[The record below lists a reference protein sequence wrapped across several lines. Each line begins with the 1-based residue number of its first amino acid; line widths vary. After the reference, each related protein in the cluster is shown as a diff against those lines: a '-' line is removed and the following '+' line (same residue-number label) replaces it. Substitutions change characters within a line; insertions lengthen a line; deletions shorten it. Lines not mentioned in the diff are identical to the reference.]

1 MRGPSDGIGTNLQIK
16 MRYRRTER
24 FWLCRGDMLHL
35 NQLLVVVK
43 GNLTL
48 VLPKPKRNVCVLH
61 ELEKGTYSS
70 GYLKRERQS
79 WQEAFLRK
87 VLHGTRTNRPRPQ
100 YLHLFSRR
108 PSVVWVLVR
117 VLV

>member
-1 MRGPSDGIGTNLQIK
+1 MSRRYVALEPIIGRCEGSPHACAAKLK
-16 MRYRRTER
+16 RY
-24 FWLCRGDMLHL
+24 
-35 NQLLVVVK
+35 
-43 GNLTL
+43 
-48 VLPKPKRNVCVLH
+48 VCVLQ

-70 GYLKRERQS
+70 GYLKRERRS
-79 WQEAFLRK
+79 WQETFLRK

-108 PSVVWVLVR
+108 PSAVWVLVR